1 MKRVIVTY
9 EKLNT
14 AILDLLVAEYPDG
27 YNDDD
32 IIRFKNQKNELIE
45 AVEVKTEDTIY
56 LVKISTKLE
65 QTMEDYAEDEMTFDN
80 NLDYDDF
87 KSDEFQS
94 QVEDIRR
101 QYKINLI

>member
-65 QTMEDYAEDEMTFDN
+65 QTMEDYAEDEMSFDN

-87 KSDEFQS
+87 KSDEF
-94 QVEDIRR
+94 
-101 QYKINLI
+101 

>member
-87 KSDEFQS
+87 KSDEF
-94 QVEDIRR
+94 
-101 QYKINLI
+101 

>member
-27 YNDDD
+27 YNDNN

-87 KSDEFQS
+87 KSDEF
-94 QVEDIRR
+94 
-101 QYKINLI
+101 